1 METKRETFQD
11 YPVYSLSEIA
21 FSLHK
26 VVERTYPQ
34 PYYIKAE
41 ILKLNYYP
49 HSGHCYPELVEK
61 EGNTIKAEMRAV
73 IWASH
78 YQRINERFIQITGN
92 PLKENISIL
101 CLASIEFSPKH
112 GLALHI
118 QDIEPSYT
126 LGEMV
131 KNRNAVIERLKK
143 EGVFT
148 ANKRLEMPLLP
159 KRIAVISVE
168 TSKGFSDF
176 MTTLNGNRY
185 GYRFETE
192 LFPSILQGD
201 KAIVGIT
208 GRLAEIEMRRQEFDC
223 VVIVRG
229 GGGDVGLSCYDEYE
243 MARCVATFPLPVFTG
258 IGHSTNLS
266 VTDMVAHTYNITPT
280 DVAFALIGYFQSF
293 DEQVQECQKRLVEMA
308 KVILADEQ
316 VKLVELDARR
326 KIAVPKVISQS
337 RNRLIQLSQDIS
349 LKSKGLLMFQRTL
362 LQNASAGM
370 ERLSQARMSG
380 ERKELERLSE
390 SLKTLGPLCL
400 SKQNERIGH
409 LEDKIQ
415 LLHPENILK
424 RGFSITRHNGK
435 AILDASQLTNGD
447 EIVTQVYAGE
457 VKSRVETTMANPC

>member
-1 METKRETFQD
+1 METKRETFHD
-11 YPVYSLSEIA
+11 HPVYSLSEIA

-34 PYYIKAE
+34 PYFIKAE
-41 ILKLNYYP
+41 ILKLNFYP

-61 EGNTIKAEMRAV
+61 EGNAIKAEMRAI
-73 IWASH
+73 IWAAN
-78 YQRINERFIQITGN
+78 YKRINDRFVQITGN

-101 CLASIEFSPKH
+101 CLARIEFSPKH

-118 QDIEPSYT
+118 EDIEPTYT

-148 ANKRLEMPLLP
+148 RNKNLQMPLLP

-168 TSKGFSDF
+168 TSKGYSDF
-176 MTTLNGNRY
+176 ITTLNGNRY
-185 GYRFETE
+185 GYRFVTE

-208 GRLAEIEMRRQEFDC
+208 SRLAEIEMRQKEFDC

-243 MARCVATFPLPVFTG
+243 MAHRVATFPLPVLTG

-266 VTDMVAHTYNITPT
+266 VTDMVAHMYNITPT
-280 DVAFALIGYFQSF
+280 DVAFALIGYFQTF
-293 DEQVQECQKRLVEMA
+293 DEQVQECQGRIVEVSRRLLV
-308 KVILADEQ
+308 DEQ
-316 VKLVELDARR
+316 AKLLRMTE
-326 KIAVPKVISQS
+326 AVRMLPIVRLTEQQGRVGVMEEKV
-337 RNRLIQLSQDIS
+337 R
-349 LKSKGLLMFQRTL
+349 
-362 LQNASAGM
+362 
-370 ERLSQARMSG
+370 
-380 ERKELERLSE
+380 
-390 SLKTLGPLCL
+390 
-400 SKQNERIGH
+400 
-409 LEDKIQ
+409 
-415 LLHPENILK
+415 LLHPDNILK

-435 AILDASQLTNGD
+435 VITNATTLKSGD
-447 EIVTQVYAGE
+447 ELQTQVYEGE
-457 VKSRVETTMANPC
+457 ITSVVRQ

>member
-1 METKRETFQD
+1 MSNTPTTNNTRETFHD
-11 YPVYSLSEIA
+11 HPVYTLSEIA

-34 PYYIKAE
+34 PYFIKAE
-41 ILKLNYYP
+41 ILKLNFYP

-61 EGNTIKAEMRAV
+61 EGNTIKAEMRAI
-73 IWASH
+73 IWSAN
-78 YQRINERFIQITGN
+78 YQRINDRFIQITGN

-118 QDIEPSYT
+118 QDIEPTYT

-131 KNRNAVIERLKK
+131 KNRNAVIARLKK
-143 EGVFT
+143 EGIF
-148 ANKRLEMPLLP
+148 AHNKNLEMPLLP

-176 MTTLNGNRY
+176 ITTLNSNRY
-185 GYRFETE
+185 GYKFETE

-208 GRLAEIEMRRQEFDC
+208 GRLAEIKLRQQEFDC

-243 MARCVATFPLPVFTG
+243 MASCVATFPLPVLTG

-280 DVAFALIGYFQSF
+280 EVAVALIGYFQRF
-293 DEQVQECQKRLVEMA
+293 DE
-308 KVILADEQ
+308 
-316 VKLVELDARR
+316 KLTRM
-326 KIAVPKVISQS
+326 
-337 RNRLIQLSQDIS
+337 SQDIA
-349 LKSKGLLMFQRTL
+349 LKSKELVMFQRTV
-362 LQNASAGM
+362 LQNAGAD
-370 ERLSQARMSG
+370 LARWYQMRMAG
-380 ERKELERLSE
+380 ERKDLDALSDY
-390 SLKTLGPLCL
+390 LKTLVPLCL
-400 SKQNERIGH
+400 ARQTERIGSI
-409 LEDKIQ
+409 EEKIQ
-415 LLHPENILK
+415 LLHPDNILK
-424 RGFSITRHNGK
+424 RGFSITRFRGK
-435 AILDASQLTNGD
+435 AVSDASKLKSGD
-447 EIVTQVYAGE
+447 ELVTQVYQGE
-457 VKSRVETTMANPC
+457 VRSRVE

>member
-1 METKRETFQD
+1 MILYISSMSSTQATNNIRETFHD
-11 YPVYSLSEIA
+11 HPVYSLSEIA

-34 PYYIKAE
+34 PYFIKAE
-41 ILKLNYYP
+41 ILKLNFYP

-61 EGNTIKAEMRAV
+61 EGNSIKAEMRAI
-73 IWASH
+73 IWAAN
-78 YQRINERFIQITGN
+78 YQRINDRFIQITGN

-101 CLASIEFSPKH
+101 CLARIEFSPKH

-118 QDIEPSYT
+118 EDIEPTYT

-159 KRIAVISVE
+159 KRVAIISVE
-168 TSKGFSDF
+168 TSKGYSDF
-176 MTTLNGNRY
+176 ITTLNGNRY
-185 GYRFETE
+185 GYRFVTE

-208 GRLAEIEMRRQEFDC
+208 GRLAEIEMRQKEFDC

-243 MARCVATFPLPVFTG
+243 MAHRVATFPLPVLTG

-280 DVAFALIGYFQSF
+280 DVAFALIGYFQTF
-293 DEQVQECQKRLVEMA
+293 DEKVQECQDRIVEVSRRLLV
-308 KVILADEQ
+308 DEQ
-316 VKLVELDARR
+316 S
-326 KIAVPKVISQS
+326 KILRMAE
-337 RNRLIQLSQDIS
+337 
-349 LKSKGLLMFQRTL
+349 
-362 LQNASAGM
+362 A
-370 ERLSQARMSG
+370 ARM
-380 ERKELERLSE
+380 LPLVRLTE
-390 SLKTLGPLCL
+390 QQGRVGVMEEKV
-400 SKQNERIGH
+400 R
-409 LEDKIQ
+409 

-435 AILDASQLTNGD
+435 VVTNVADLKSGD
-447 EIVTQVYAGE
+447 ELHTQVYEGE
-457 VKSRVETTMANPC
+457 MTSIFYASQS

>member
-1 METKRETFQD
+1 MENIRETFHD
-11 YPVYSLSEIA
+11 HPVYSLSEIA

-34 PYYIKAE
+34 PYFIKAE
-41 ILKLNYYP
+41 ILKLNFYP

-61 EGNTIKAEMRAV
+61 EGNSIKAEMRAI
-73 IWASH
+73 IWAAN
-78 YQRINERFIQITGN
+78 YQRINDRFIQITGN

-101 CLASIEFSPKH
+101 CLARIEFSPKH

-118 QDIEPSYT
+118 EDIEPTYT

-159 KRIAVISVE
+159 KRVAIISVE
-168 TSKGFSDF
+168 TSKGYSDF
-176 MTTLNGNRY
+176 ITTLNGNRY
-185 GYRFETE
+185 GYRFVTE

-208 GRLAEIEMRRQEFDC
+208 GRLAEIEMRQKEFDC

-243 MARCVATFPLPVFTG
+243 MAHRVATFPLPVLTG

-280 DVAFALIGYFQSF
+280 DVAFALIGYFQTF
-293 DEQVQECQKRLVEMA
+293 DEKLQECQDRIVEVSRRLLV
-308 KVILADEQ
+308 DEQ
-316 VKLVELDARR
+316 SKLLRMTEA
-326 KIAVPKVISQS
+326 
-337 RNRLIQLSQDIS
+337 
-349 LKSKGLLMFQRTL
+349 
-362 LQNASAGM
+362 
-370 ERLSQARMSG
+370 ARM
-380 ERKELERLSE
+380 LPLVRLTE
-390 SLKTLGPLCL
+390 QQGRVGMIEEKV
-400 SKQNERIGH
+400 R
-409 LEDKIQ
+409 

-435 AILDASQLTNGD
+435 VVTNVADLKSGD
-447 EIVTQVYAGE
+447 ELHTQVYEGE
-457 VKSRVETTMANPC
+457 MTSIFYASQS

>member
-1 METKRETFQD
+1 MILYISSMSSTQATNNIRETFHD
-11 YPVYSLSEIA
+11 HPVYSLSEIA

-34 PYYIKAE
+34 PYFIKAE
-41 ILKLNYYP
+41 ILKLNFYP

-61 EGNTIKAEMRAV
+61 EGNSIKAEMRAI
-73 IWASH
+73 IWAAN
-78 YQRINERFIQITGN
+78 YQRINDRFIQITGN

-101 CLASIEFSPKH
+101 CLARIEFSPKH

-118 QDIEPSYT
+118 EDIEPTYT

-168 TSKGFSDF
+168 TSKGYSDF
-176 MTTLNGNRY
+176 ITTLNGNRY
-185 GYRFETE
+185 GYRFVTE

-201 KAIVGIT
+201 KAIAGIT
-208 GRLAEIEMRRQEFDC
+208 GRLAEIEMRQTEFDC

-243 MARCVATFPLPVFTG
+243 MAHRVATFPLPVLTG

-280 DVAFALIGYFQSF
+280 DVAFALIGYFQTF
-293 DEQVQECQKRLVEMA
+293 DEKLQECQSRIVEVSRRLLV
-308 KVILADEQ
+308 DEQ
-316 VKLVELDARR
+316 S
-326 KIAVPKVISQS
+326 KILRMTEA
-337 RNRLIQLSQDIS
+337 
-349 LKSKGLLMFQRTL
+349 
-362 LQNASAGM
+362 
-370 ERLSQARMSG
+370 ARM
-380 ERKELERLSE
+380 LPLVRLTE
-390 SLKTLGPLCL
+390 QQGRVGMIEEKV
-400 SKQNERIGH
+400 R
-409 LEDKIQ
+409 

-435 AILDASQLTNGD
+435 VVTNVADLKSGD
-447 EIVTQVYAGE
+447 ELHTQVYEGE
-457 VKSRVETTMANPC
+457 MTSIFYASQS

>member
-1 METKRETFQD
+1 METKRETFHD
-11 YPVYSLSEIA
+11 HPVYSLSEIA
-21 FSLHK
+21 LSLHK

-34 PYYIKAE
+34 PYFIKAE
-41 ILKLNYYP
+41 ILKLNFYP

-61 EGNTIKAEMRAV
+61 EGNAIKAEMRAI
-73 IWASH
+73 IWAAN
-78 YQRINERFIQITGN
+78 YKLINDRFVQITGN

-101 CLASIEFSPKH
+101 CLARIEFSPKH

-118 QDIEPSYT
+118 EDIEPTYT

-168 TSKGFSDF
+168 TSKGYSDF
-176 MTTLNGNRY
+176 ITTLNGNRY
-185 GYRFETE
+185 GYRFVTE

-208 GRLAEIEMRRQEFDC
+208 GRLAEIELRQQEFDC

-243 MARCVATFPLPVFTG
+243 MAHRVATFPLPVLTG

-280 DVAFALIGYFQSF
+280 DVAFALIGYFQTF
-293 DEQVQECQKRLVEMA
+293 DEKVQECQSRIVEVSRRLLV
-308 KVILADEQ
+308 DEQ
-316 VKLVELDARR
+316 AKLLRMTE
-326 KIAVPKVISQS
+326 AVRMLPVVRLTEQQGRVGVMEEKV
-337 RNRLIQLSQDIS
+337 R
-349 LKSKGLLMFQRTL
+349 
-362 LQNASAGM
+362 
-370 ERLSQARMSG
+370 
-380 ERKELERLSE
+380 
-390 SLKTLGPLCL
+390 
-400 SKQNERIGH
+400 
-409 LEDKIQ
+409 
-415 LLHPENILK
+415 LLHPDNILK

-435 AILDASQLTNGD
+435 VITNATNLKSGD
-447 EIVTQVYAGE
+447 ELQTQVYEGE
-457 VKSRVETTMANPC
+457 VTSVVRQ

>member
-1 METKRETFQD
+1 MILYISSMSSTQATNNIRETFHD
-11 YPVYSLSEIA
+11 HPVYSLSEIA

-34 PYYIKAE
+34 PYFIKAE
-41 ILKLNYYP
+41 ILKLNFYP

-61 EGNTIKAEMRAV
+61 EGNSIKAEMRAI
-73 IWASH
+73 IWAAN
-78 YQRINERFIQITGN
+78 YQRINDRFIQITGN

-101 CLASIEFSPKH
+101 CLARIEFSPKH

-118 QDIEPSYT
+118 EDIEPTYT

-159 KRIAVISVE
+159 KRVAIISVE
-168 TSKGFSDF
+168 TSKGYSDF
-176 MTTLNGNRY
+176 ITTLNGNRY
-185 GYRFETE
+185 GYRFVTE

-208 GRLAEIEMRRQEFDC
+208 GRLAEIEMRQKEFDC

-243 MARCVATFPLPVFTG
+243 MAHRVATFPLPVLTG

-280 DVAFALIGYFQSF
+280 DVAFALIGYFQTF
-293 DEQVQECQKRLVEMA
+293 DEKVQECQDRIVEVSRRLLV
-308 KVILADEQ
+308 DEQ
-316 VKLVELDARR
+316 AKLLRMTEA
-326 KIAVPKVISQS
+326 
-337 RNRLIQLSQDIS
+337 
-349 LKSKGLLMFQRTL
+349 
-362 LQNASAGM
+362 
-370 ERLSQARMSG
+370 ARM
-380 ERKELERLSE
+380 LPLVRLTE
-390 SLKTLGPLCL
+390 QQGRVGMIEEKV
-400 SKQNERIGH
+400 R
-409 LEDKIQ
+409 

-435 AILDASQLTNGD
+435 VVTNVADLKSGD
-447 EIVTQVYAGE
+447 ELHTQVYEGE
-457 VKSRVETTMANPC
+457 MTSIFYASQS

>member
-326 KIAVPKVISQS
+326 KIAVPKVLSQS
-337 RNRLIQLSQDIS
+337 RNRLIQLSQDIA
-349 LKSKGLLMFQRTL
+349 LKSKGLLMLQRTL

-370 ERLSQARMSG
+370 ERLSQARMLS

-435 AILDASQLTNGD
+435 AVTDASRLTSGD

-457 VKSRVETTMANPC
+457 VKSRVETTINN

>member
-1 METKRETFQD
+1 MILYISSMSSTQATNNIRETFHD
-11 YPVYSLSEIA
+11 HPVYSLSEIA

-34 PYYIKAE
+34 PYFIKAE
-41 ILKLNYYP
+41 ILKLNFYP

-61 EGNTIKAEMRAV
+61 EGNSIKAEMRAI
-73 IWASH
+73 IWAAN
-78 YQRINERFIQITGN
+78 YQRINDRFIQITGN

-101 CLASIEFSPKH
+101 CLARIEFSPKH

-118 QDIEPSYT
+118 EDIEPTYT

-159 KRIAVISVE
+159 KRVAIISVE
-168 TSKGFSDF
+168 TSKGYSDF
-176 MTTLNGNRY
+176 ITTLNGNRY
-185 GYRFETE
+185 GYRFVTE

-208 GRLAEIEMRRQEFDC
+208 GRLAEIEMRQKEFDC

-243 MARCVATFPLPVFTG
+243 MVHRVATFPLPVLTG

-280 DVAFALIGYFQSF
+280 DVAFALIGYFQTF
-293 DEQVQECQKRLVEMA
+293 DEKVQECQDRIVEVSRRLLV
-308 KVILADEQ
+308 DEQ
-316 VKLVELDARR
+316 AKLLRMTEA
-326 KIAVPKVISQS
+326 
-337 RNRLIQLSQDIS
+337 
-349 LKSKGLLMFQRTL
+349 
-362 LQNASAGM
+362 
-370 ERLSQARMSG
+370 ARM
-380 ERKELERLSE
+380 LPLVRLTE
-390 SLKTLGPLCL
+390 QQGRVGMIEEKV
-400 SKQNERIGH
+400 R
-409 LEDKIQ
+409 

-435 AILDASQLTNGD
+435 VVTNVADLKSGD
-447 EIVTQVYAGE
+447 ELHTQVYEGE
-457 VKSRVETTMANPC
+457 MTSIFYASQS

>member
-1 METKRETFQD
+1 MMENIRETFHD
-11 YPVYSLSEIA
+11 HPVYSLSEIA

-34 PYYIKAE
+34 PYFIKAE
-41 ILKLNYYP
+41 ILKLNFYP

-61 EGNTIKAEMRAV
+61 EGNSIKAEMRAI
-73 IWASH
+73 IWAAN
-78 YQRINERFIQITGN
+78 YQRINDRFIQITGN

-101 CLASIEFSPKH
+101 CLARIEFSPKH

-118 QDIEPSYT
+118 EDIEPTYT

-159 KRIAVISVE
+159 KRVAIISVE
-168 TSKGFSDF
+168 TSKGYSDF
-176 MTTLNGNRY
+176 ITTLNGNRY
-185 GYRFETE
+185 GYRFVTE

-208 GRLAEIEMRRQEFDC
+208 GRLAEIEMRQKEFDC

-243 MARCVATFPLPVFTG
+243 MAHRVATFPLPVLTG

-280 DVAFALIGYFQSF
+280 DVAFALIGYFQTF
-293 DEQVQECQKRLVEMA
+293 DEKVQECQNRIVEVSRRLLV
-308 KVILADEQ
+308 DEQ
-316 VKLVELDARR
+316 AKLLRMTEA
-326 KIAVPKVISQS
+326 
-337 RNRLIQLSQDIS
+337 
-349 LKSKGLLMFQRTL
+349 
-362 LQNASAGM
+362 
-370 ERLSQARMSG
+370 ARM
-380 ERKELERLSE
+380 LPLVRLTE
-390 SLKTLGPLCL
+390 QQGRVGMIEEKV
-400 SKQNERIGH
+400 R
-409 LEDKIQ
+409 

-435 AILDASQLTNGD
+435 VVTNVADLKSGD
-447 EIVTQVYAGE
+447 ELHTQVYEGE
-457 VKSRVETTMANPC
+457 MTSIFYASQS

>member
-1 METKRETFQD
+1 MENIRETFHD
-11 YPVYSLSEIA
+11 HPVYSLSEIA

-34 PYYIKAE
+34 PYFIKAE
-41 ILKLNYYP
+41 ILKLNFYP

-61 EGNTIKAEMRAV
+61 EGNSIKAEMRAI
-73 IWASH
+73 IWAAN
-78 YQRINERFIQITGN
+78 YQRINDRFIQITGN

-101 CLASIEFSPKH
+101 CLARIEFSPKH

-118 QDIEPSYT
+118 EDIEPTYT

-159 KRIAVISVE
+159 KRVAIISVE
-168 TSKGFSDF
+168 TSKGYSDF
-176 MTTLNGNRY
+176 ITTLNGNRY
-185 GYRFETE
+185 GYRFVTE

-208 GRLAEIEMRRQEFDC
+208 GRLAEIEMRQKEFDC

-243 MARCVATFPLPVFTG
+243 MAHRVATFPLPVLTG

-280 DVAFALIGYFQSF
+280 DVAFALIGYFQTF
-293 DEQVQECQKRLVEMA
+293 DEKVQECQDRIVEVSRRLLV
-308 KVILADEQ
+308 DEQ
-316 VKLVELDARR
+316 AKLLRMTEA
-326 KIAVPKVISQS
+326 
-337 RNRLIQLSQDIS
+337 
-349 LKSKGLLMFQRTL
+349 
-362 LQNASAGM
+362 
-370 ERLSQARMSG
+370 ARM
-380 ERKELERLSE
+380 LPLVRLTE
-390 SLKTLGPLCL
+390 QQGRVGMIEEKV
-400 SKQNERIGH
+400 R
-409 LEDKIQ
+409 

-435 AILDASQLTNGD
+435 VVTNVADLKSGD
-447 EIVTQVYAGE
+447 ELHTQVYEGE
-457 VKSRVETTMANPC
+457 MTSIFYASQS

>member
-1 METKRETFQD
+1 MILYISSMSSTQAKNNIRETFHD
-11 YPVYSLSEIA
+11 HPVYSLSEIA

-34 PYYIKAE
+34 PYFIKAE
-41 ILKLNYYP
+41 ILKLNFYP
-49 HSGHCYPELVEK
+49 HNGHCYPELVEK
-61 EGNTIKAEMRAV
+61 EGNSIKAEMRAI
-73 IWASH
+73 IWAAN
-78 YQRINERFIQITGN
+78 YQRINDRFIQITGN

-101 CLASIEFSPKH
+101 CLARIEFSPKH

-118 QDIEPSYT
+118 EDIEPTYT

-159 KRIAVISVE
+159 KRVAIISVE
-168 TSKGFSDF
+168 TSKGYSDF
-176 MTTLNGNRY
+176 ITTLNGNRY
-185 GYRFETE
+185 GYRFVTE

-208 GRLAEIEMRRQEFDC
+208 GRLAEIEMRQKEFDC

-243 MARCVATFPLPVFTG
+243 MAHRVATFPLPVLTG

-280 DVAFALIGYFQSF
+280 DVAFALIGYFQTF
-293 DEQVQECQKRLVEMA
+293 DEKVQECQNRIVEVSRRLLV
-308 KVILADEQ
+308 DEQ
-316 VKLVELDARR
+316 AKLLRMTEA
-326 KIAVPKVISQS
+326 
-337 RNRLIQLSQDIS
+337 
-349 LKSKGLLMFQRTL
+349 
-362 LQNASAGM
+362 
-370 ERLSQARMSG
+370 ARM
-380 ERKELERLSE
+380 LPLVRLTE
-390 SLKTLGPLCL
+390 QQGRVGMIEEKV
-400 SKQNERIGH
+400 R
-409 LEDKIQ
+409 

-424 RGFSITRHNGK
+424 RGYSITRHNGK
-435 AILDASQLTNGD
+435 VVTNVADLKSGD
-447 EIVTQVYAGE
+447 ELHTQVYEGE
-457 VKSRVETTMANPC
+457 LTSIFYASQS

>member
-1 METKRETFQD
+1 MILYISSMSSTQATNNIRETFHD
-11 YPVYSLSEIA
+11 HPVYSLSEIA

-34 PYYIKAE
+34 PYFIKAE
-41 ILKLNYYP
+41 ILKLNFYP

-61 EGNTIKAEMRAV
+61 EGNSIKAEMRAI
-73 IWASH
+73 IWAAN
-78 YQRINERFIQITGN
+78 YQRINDRFIQITGN

-101 CLASIEFSPKH
+101 CLARIEFSPKH

-118 QDIEPSYT
+118 EDIEPTYT

-148 ANKRLEMPLLP
+148 RNKNLQMPLLP

-168 TSKGFSDF
+168 TSKGYSDF
-176 MTTLNGNRY
+176 ITTLNGNRY
-185 GYRFETE
+185 GYRFVTE

-208 GRLAEIEMRRQEFDC
+208 GRLAEIEMRQKEFDC

-243 MARCVATFPLPVFTG
+243 MAHRVTTFPLPVLTG

-280 DVAFALIGYFQSF
+280 DVAFALIGYFQTF
-293 DEQVQECQKRLVEMA
+293 DEQVQECQGRIVEVSRRLLV
-308 KVILADEQ
+308 DEQ
-316 VKLVELDARR
+316 AKLLRMTEAVRMLPVVRLTEQQGRVE
-326 KIAVPKVISQS
+326 VMEEKV
-337 RNRLIQLSQDIS
+337 R
-349 LKSKGLLMFQRTL
+349 
-362 LQNASAGM
+362 
-370 ERLSQARMSG
+370 
-380 ERKELERLSE
+380 
-390 SLKTLGPLCL
+390 
-400 SKQNERIGH
+400 
-409 LEDKIQ
+409 
-415 LLHPENILK
+415 LLHPDNILK
-424 RGFSITRHNGK
+424 RGFSITRLNGK
-435 AILDASQLTNGD
+435 VVTKAKDLKPGD
-447 EIVTQVYAGE
+447 ELRTQVYEGE
-457 VKSRVETTMANPC
+457 VTSVVKG

>member
-1 METKRETFQD
+1 METKRETFHD
-11 YPVYSLSEIA
+11 HPVYSLSEIA

-34 PYYIKAE
+34 PYFIKAE
-41 ILKLNYYP
+41 ILKLNFYP

-61 EGNTIKAEMRAV
+61 EGNAIKAEMRAI
-73 IWASH
+73 IWAAN
-78 YQRINERFIQITGN
+78 YQRINDRFVQITGN

-101 CLASIEFSPKH
+101 CLARIEFSPKH

-118 QDIEPSYT
+118 EDIEPTYT

-168 TSKGFSDF
+168 TSKGYSDF
-176 MTTLNGNRY
+176 ITTLNGNRY
-185 GYRFETE
+185 GYRFVTE

-208 GRLAEIEMRRQEFDC
+208 GRLAEIEMRQQEFDC

-243 MARCVATFPLPVFTG
+243 MAHRVATFPLPVLTG

-280 DVAFALIGYFQSF
+280 DVAFALIGYFQTF
-293 DEQVQECQKRLVEMA
+293 DEKVQECQGRIVEVSRRLLV
-308 KVILADEQ
+308 DEQ
-316 VKLVELDARR
+316 AKLLRMTE
-326 KIAVPKVISQS
+326 AVRMLPVVRLTEQQGRVGVMEEKV
-337 RNRLIQLSQDIS
+337 R
-349 LKSKGLLMFQRTL
+349 
-362 LQNASAGM
+362 
-370 ERLSQARMSG
+370 
-380 ERKELERLSE
+380 
-390 SLKTLGPLCL
+390 
-400 SKQNERIGH
+400 
-409 LEDKIQ
+409 
-415 LLHPENILK
+415 LLHPDNILK

-435 AILDASQLTNGD
+435 VITNAKTLKSGD
-447 EIVTQVYAGE
+447 ELRTQVYEGE
-457 VKSRVETTMANPC
+457 VTSVVKG

>member
-1 METKRETFQD
+1 METKRETFHD
-11 YPVYSLSEIA
+11 HPVYSLSEIA
-21 FSLHK
+21 LSLHK

-34 PYYIKAE
+34 PYFIKAE
-41 ILKLNYYP
+41 ILKLNFYP

-61 EGNTIKAEMRAV
+61 EGNAIKAEMRAI
-73 IWASH
+73 IWAAN
-78 YQRINERFIQITGN
+78 YKRINDRFVQITGN

-101 CLASIEFSPKH
+101 CLARIEFSPKH

-118 QDIEPSYT
+118 EDIEPTYT

-148 ANKRLEMPLLP
+148 RNKNLQMPLLP

-168 TSKGFSDF
+168 TSKGYSDF
-176 MTTLNGNRY
+176 ITTLNGNRY
-185 GYRFETE
+185 GYRFVTE

-208 GRLAEIEMRRQEFDC
+208 SRLAEIEMRQKEFDC

-243 MARCVATFPLPVFTG
+243 MAHRVATFPLPVLTG

-280 DVAFALIGYFQSF
+280 DVAFALIGYFQTF
-293 DEQVQECQKRLVEMA
+293 DEQVQECQGRIVEVSRRLLV
-308 KVILADEQ
+308 DEQ
-316 VKLVELDARR
+316 AKLLRMTE
-326 KIAVPKVISQS
+326 AVRMLPVVRLTEQQGRVGVMEEKV
-337 RNRLIQLSQDIS
+337 R
-349 LKSKGLLMFQRTL
+349 
-362 LQNASAGM
+362 
-370 ERLSQARMSG
+370 
-380 ERKELERLSE
+380 
-390 SLKTLGPLCL
+390 
-400 SKQNERIGH
+400 
-409 LEDKIQ
+409 
-415 LLHPENILK
+415 LLHPDNILK

-435 AILDASQLTNGD
+435 VITNATNLKSGD
-447 EIVTQVYAGE
+447 ELQTQVYEGE
-457 VKSRVETTMANPC
+457 ITSVVRQ

>member
-1 METKRETFQD
+1 METKRETFHD
-11 YPVYSLSEIA
+11 HPVYSLSEIA

-34 PYYIKAE
+34 PYFIKAE
-41 ILKLNYYP
+41 ILKLNFYP

-61 EGNTIKAEMRAV
+61 EGNAIKAEMRAI
-73 IWASH
+73 IWAAN
-78 YQRINERFIQITGN
+78 YQRINDRFVQITGN

-101 CLASIEFSPKH
+101 CLARIEFSPKH

-118 QDIEPSYT
+118 EDIEPTYT

-148 ANKRLEMPLLP
+148 RNKNLQMPLLP

-168 TSKGFSDF
+168 TSKGYSDF
-176 MTTLNGNRY
+176 ITTLNGNRY
-185 GYRFETE
+185 GYRFVTE

-208 GRLAEIEMRRQEFDC
+208 GRLAEIEMRQKEFDC

-243 MARCVATFPLPVFTG
+243 MAHRVATFPLPVLTG

-266 VTDMVAHTYNITPT
+266 VTDMVAHMYNITPT
-280 DVAFALIGYFQSF
+280 DVAFALIGYFQTF
-293 DEQVQECQKRLVEMA
+293 DEQVQECQGRIVEVSRRLLV
-308 KVILADEQ
+308 DEQ
-316 VKLVELDARR
+316 AKLLRMTE
-326 KIAVPKVISQS
+326 AVRMLPVVRLTEQQGRVGVMEEKV
-337 RNRLIQLSQDIS
+337 R
-349 LKSKGLLMFQRTL
+349 
-362 LQNASAGM
+362 
-370 ERLSQARMSG
+370 
-380 ERKELERLSE
+380 
-390 SLKTLGPLCL
+390 
-400 SKQNERIGH
+400 
-409 LEDKIQ
+409 
-415 LLHPENILK
+415 LLHPDNILK

-435 AILDASQLTNGD
+435 VITNATTLKSGD
-447 EIVTQVYAGE
+447 ELQTQVYEGE
-457 VKSRVETTMANPC
+457 ITSVVRQ

>member
-1 METKRETFQD
+1 METKRETFHD
-11 YPVYSLSEIA
+11 HPVYSLSEIA
-21 FSLHK
+21 LSLHK

-34 PYYIKAE
+34 PYFIKAE
-41 ILKLNYYP
+41 ILKLNFYP

-61 EGNTIKAEMRAV
+61 EGNAIKAEMRAI
-73 IWASH
+73 IWAAN
-78 YQRINERFIQITGN
+78 YQRINDRFVQITGN

-101 CLASIEFSPKH
+101 CLARIEFSPKH

-118 QDIEPSYT
+118 EDIEPTYT

-148 ANKRLEMPLLP
+148 RNKNLEMPLLP

-168 TSKGFSDF
+168 TSKGYSDF
-176 MTTLNGNRY
+176 ITTLNGNRY
-185 GYRFETE
+185 GYRFVTE

-208 GRLAEIEMRRQEFDC
+208 GRLAEIELRQQEFDC

-243 MARCVATFPLPVFTG
+243 MAHRVATFPLPVLTG

-280 DVAFALIGYFQSF
+280 DVAFALIGYFQTF
-293 DEQVQECQKRLVEMA
+293 DEKVQECQSRIVEVSRRLLV
-308 KVILADEQ
+308 DEQ
-316 VKLVELDARR
+316 AKLLRMTE
-326 KIAVPKVISQS
+326 AVRMLPVVRLTEQQGRVGVMEEKV
-337 RNRLIQLSQDIS
+337 R
-349 LKSKGLLMFQRTL
+349 
-362 LQNASAGM
+362 
-370 ERLSQARMSG
+370 
-380 ERKELERLSE
+380 
-390 SLKTLGPLCL
+390 
-400 SKQNERIGH
+400 
-409 LEDKIQ
+409 
-415 LLHPENILK
+415 LLHPDNILK

-435 AILDASQLTNGD
+435 VITNATNLKSGD
-447 EIVTQVYAGE
+447 ELQTQVYEGE
-457 VKSRVETTMANPC
+457 VTSVVRQ